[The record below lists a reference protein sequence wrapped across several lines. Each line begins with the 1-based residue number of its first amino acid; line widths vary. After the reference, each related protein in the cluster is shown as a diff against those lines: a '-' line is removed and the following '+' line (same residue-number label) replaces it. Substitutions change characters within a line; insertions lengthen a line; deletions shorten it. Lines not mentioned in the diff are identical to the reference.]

1 MRGDNITSSLTISVV
16 MPSFNHAH
24 FIKESIESVLSQDYP
39 HIELLVMDGGS
50 SDSTVEILKSY
61 GTRLMFVSEKD
72 RGQSDAINK
81 GLARV
86 SGDIVCWLNSD
97 DLFTP
102 HAVSMVMKI
111 FQEHPN
117 VDFVYGNG
125 WTIDEKGGM
134 LGSSG
139 VLPFDR
145 WKLIHQRNFLQQPS
159 CFFRKT
165 LLEKVGMI
173 DETLHYVMDWELWI
187 RFSAYNG
194 YFTDEFLSYN
204 RTYNENKTQSG
215 HFKRWKE
222 IYRVVRKYTDAFCPP
237 ILGIYLLE
245 VTIHYLASKRFPHQ
259 LLVPLLNQLMRLS
272 QREMSGCYANG
283 AVSRRFMF
291 SIGNPDQKS
300 QVKLR
305 LRPLSATI
313 KERIAAQPITVHWQS
328 NTGTRG
334 TFLLMENAAEQEFLF
349 PVGASPLKTG
359 FVHFKCEADFAGL
372 DGLTGR
378 SDISDK
384 IVAYLREVSVI

>member
-1 MRGDNITSSLTISVV
+1 MTLPLSISVV

-24 FIKESIESVLSQDYP
+24 FIRESIESVLSQDYP

-50 SDSTVEILKSY
+50 TDSTVEILKSY
-61 GTRLMFVSEKD
+61 GTRLMFISEKD
-72 RGQSDAINK
+72 HGQSDAINK
-81 GLARV
+81 GLKRV
-86 SGDIVCWLNSD
+86 NGDIVCWLNSD

-102 HAVSMVMKI
+102 GAVSTVMRI
-111 FQEHPN
+111 FLEHPE

-125 WTIDEKGGM
+125 WTIDEKGRM

-159 CFFRKT
+159 CFFRKS
-165 LLEKVGMI
+165 LLKKAGMI

-187 RFSAYNG
+187 RFSAYKEF
-194 YFTDEFLSYN
+194 YTEAFLSYN

-245 VTIHYLASKRFPHQ
+245 VTIHYLASKRVPHK

-272 QREMSGCYANG
+272 QREMSGCYPNG

-291 SIGNPDQKS
+291 SIGNLEQKS
-300 QVKLR
+300 QVKFR

-313 KERIAAQPITVHWQS
+313 KDRIAAEPVTINWRS

-334 TFLLMENAAEQEFLF
+334 SFVLIENGEEQDFLLSVN
-349 PVGASPLKTG
+349 VSPLNTG
-359 FVHFKCEADFAGL
+359 FVHFKCEADFAGINA
-372 DGLTGR
+372 LTGS
-378 SDISDK
+378 SDKSDK
-384 IVAYLREVSVI
+384 IIAYLREVSVI

>member
-1 MRGDNITSSLTISVV
+1 MTAPLSISVV
-16 MPSFNHAH
+16 MPSFNHAR

-39 HIELLVMDGGS
+39 NIDLLVMDGGS
-50 SDSTVEILKSY
+50 NDSTVEILKSY
-61 GTRLMFVSEKD
+61 GDRLTFVSEKD

-86 SGDIVCWLNSD
+86 NGDIVCWLNSD

-102 HAVSMVMKI
+102 HAVSTVMKI
-111 FQEHPN
+111 FQEHPE

-125 WTIDEKGGM
+125 WTIDENGGM

-145 WKLIHQRNFLQQPS
+145 WKLIHQRNYLQQPS
-159 CFFRKT
+159 CFFRKS

-194 YFTDEFLSYN
+194 YYTDEFLSYN

-245 VTIHYLASKRFPHQ
+245 VTIHYLASKRVPHH

-272 QREMSGCYANG
+272 QREMSGCYPNG

-300 QVKLR
+300 QVMIR
-305 LRPLSATI
+305 LSPLSATI
-313 KERIAAQPITVHWQS
+313 NGRVAAQPVTIHWQS

-334 TFLLMENAAEQEFLF
+334 SFPLMENGFEQEFLL
-349 PVGASPLKTG
+349 PVGVSSLKTG

-378 SDISDK
+378 SDESDK

>member
-1 MRGDNITSSLTISVV
+1 MTAPLTISVV

-39 HIELLVMDGGS
+39 NIDLLVMDGGS

-61 GTRLMFVSEKD
+61 GDRITFVSERD

-102 HAVSMVMKI
+102 RAVSIVMKI
-111 FQEHPN
+111 FQEHPD

-159 CFFRKT
+159 CFFRKS

-187 RFSAYNG
+187 RFSAYKG

-272 QREMSGCYANG
+272 LREMSGCYANG

-313 KERIAAQPITVHWQS
+313 KERIAARPITVHWQS

-334 TFLLMENAAEQEFLF
+334 SFLLMENGVEQEFLL

-359 FVHFKCEADFAGL
+359 FAHFKCKADFAGF